1 MMRISALAAAVL
13 CITGCFV
20 FDNPFDIRSVG
31 TSSTPTVTFQV
42 VITGPSLSGTY
53 VWSSPDNAYK
63 TMISGTPFFL
73 YMDGGGVWG
82 VKWSVSPNAY
92 STYTSYSALPTA
104 SGSNWVPMGEI
115 WTVDDS
121 AGGISVQGSPPDSLV
136 SNGSILQVTFKASDP
151 GNSATYQWERSDS
164 AAFLSA
170 SAVGT
175 GSPTY
180 LTTVEDASKWIRVSV
195 TPTDSTGTVQG
206 TPVASQPV
214 KVQ

>member
-1 MMRISALAAAVL
+1 
-13 CITGCFV
+13 
-20 FDNPFDIRSVG
+20 
-31 TSSTPTVTFQV
+31 
-42 VITGPSLSGTY
+42 
-53 VWSSPDNAYK
+53 
-63 TMISGTPFFL
+63 
-73 YMDGGGVWG
+73 
-82 VKWSVSPNAY
+82 
-92 STYTSYSALPTA
+92 
-104 SGSNWVPMGEI
+104 
-115 WTVDDS
+115 
-121 AGGISVQGSPPDSLV
+121 V